1 MRKTICDLGGIVMKT
16 ILKRNVSFVT
26 ALLLVLLCF
35 TGCGMKPDD
44 AKAYVQSTLDA
55 GYKASFDEYVK
66 ITESTKEEAQKLF
79 DNNIDTVTNSL
90 GFSALGATEETNEK
104 YRELLKEIF
113 AKAKYTVGEVK
124 EKDGGFE
131 VEVSAEPMEIFVGV
145 EDELVAKLQD
155 EVTKSG
161 GDIKEDEINQLAI
174 DMMYDLLTEKL
185 ASVTYGEP
193 KSVTVHVTKN
203 SDGVWNITESDLQAV
218 DAALFSIP

>member
-1 MRKTICDLGGIVMKT
+1 MKT
-16 ILKRNVSFVT
+16 ILKRNVSLVMAVLMSL
-26 ALLLVLLCF
+26 ALLA
-35 TGCGMKPDD
+35 GCGMKPED

-66 ITESTKEEAQKLF
+66 ITDSTKEEAQKLF

-90 GFSALGATEETNEK
+90 GFSALGATEETNDK

-113 AKAKYTVGEVK
+113 SKAKYTVGDAK
-124 EKDGGFE
+124 ETDDGFE
-131 VEVSAEPMEIFVGV
+131 VEVKAEPMQIFSGI
-145 EDELVAKLQD
+145 EEELVAKLQE

-174 DMMYDLLTEKL
+174 DMMYDLLTEKI
-185 ASVTYGEP
+185 ASVEYGEP
-193 KSVTVHVTKN
+193 QSVTVHVTKN

-218 DAALFSIP
+218 DAALFSIS